1 MTTSKTAEE
10 YETTFTQTS
19 ELEFTMTRVFNAPR
33 ELVFEACTQPRHMA
47 QWWGPRDY
55 TLTTCEMD
63 VQVGGTYRFVQRA
76 PDGNTYAFHG
86 DYREVVP
93 PERLVMTQIFD
104 PYPMSELLVNLTFEE
119 LGDGR
124 TRLVD
129 TMRFDSIESRD
140 GSLSAGMERGAR
152 ESFAR
157 LAEHV
162 EKSEDQKSD
171 QPPFDG

>member
-1 MTTSKTAEE
+1 MTTG
-10 YETTFTQTS
+10 TTPDNDIRFTQLS
-19 ELEFTMTRVFNAPR
+19 ELEFVMSRVFNAPR
-33 ELVFEACTQPRHMA
+33 DLVFKACTEPRHLA
-47 QWWGPRDY
+47 EWWGPRGY

-63 VQVGGTYRFVQRA
+63 LRAGGTYRFVQRA

-104 PYPMSELLVNLTFEE
+104 PYPMSELLVSLTFED
-119 LGDGR
+119 LGGGR

-140 GSLSAGMERGAR
+140 GSLSAGMEHGAR
-152 ESFAR
+152 ESYER
-157 LAEHV
+157 LAEHL
-162 EKSEDQKSD
+162 EALAR
-171 QPPFDG
+171 